1 MSSGAICYGD
11 NRRAAHASYVSDKGA
26 STLCLKSVLLTAETI
41 REEVILALMRNVRL
55 FPGFPE
61 RVDVQSARREF
72 ACRLYYHL
80 IRASQ
85 DPPLIREYNEEAAR
99 EVMQALGHDDLGV
112 VCRHYLR
119 LQHAP
124 ADQVTT
130 YDTRTDP
137 ADQESTQA

>member
-1 MSSGAICYGD
+1 MAGSSI
-11 NRRAAHASYVSDKGA
+11 V
-26 STLCLKSVLLTAETI
+26 
-41 REEVILALMRNVRL
+41 
-55 FPGFPE
+55 PGE
-61 RVDVQSARREF
+61 Y
-72 ACRLYYHL
+72 ACTLYYQL
-80 IRASQ
+80 LRASQ

-130 YDTRTDP
+130 YDTRTEP